1 MNKWDRD
8 NLNFI
13 LSLDER
19 GFDEWYATL
28 DQDNLDYAMELLK
41 QARTEVGV
49 QVASLFDEVDNMKE
63 ARKVLAKYTLSKK
76 VTVK

>member
-28 DQDNLDYAMELLK
+28 DQDDLDYAMELLK
-41 QARTEVGV
+41 QARTEVGMQMAAV
-49 QVASLFDEVDNMKE
+49 FDDTTDMEAACEVLSKF
-63 ARKVLAKYTLSKK
+63 TLSKK